1 MRNSLTFK
9 RFIFHFILFFTS
21 TICAFSQEDRPKK
34 IFLGINELF
43 SNNQKFN
50 REFSIYGEYHF
61 NDWVG
66 IGIKGVFEDQK
77 DDTLDDQNNKY
88 FIYALMK
95 TPISKDNEFVIL
107 KPSMGIGYAEEDKKL
122 IFNAS
127 FDINF
132 YIIKDFL
139 YSGVVISSY
148 IIPGSRFRT
157 YTGVNIGVSF

>member
-9 RFIFHFILFFTS
+9 RFIFYFIFFFTI
-21 TICAFSQEDRPKK
+21 TVCAFSQEDRPKK

-77 DDTLDDQNNKY
+77 DDTLDDQNKY

-107 KPSMGIGYAEEDKKL
+107 NLRWG
-122 IFNAS
+122 
-127 FDINF
+127 
-132 YIIKDFL
+132 
-139 YSGVVISSY
+139 
-148 IIPGSRFRT
+148 
-157 YTGVNIGVSF
+157 

>member
-9 RFIFHFILFFTS
+9 RFIFYFIFFFTI
-21 TICAFSQEDRPKK
+21 TVCAFSQEDRPKK

-77 DDTLDDQNNKY
+77 DDTLDDQNKY

-132 YIIKDFL
+132 YI
-139 YSGVVISSY
+139 
-148 IIPGSRFRT
+148 T